1 MPMQRKIILLPES
14 LWTKIAAGEVVERPA
29 SVVKELIE
37 NSIDAGAI
45 EISVSVENG
54 GMSLIKVVDNGC
66 GVSRDDSGFIFCRHA
81 TSKIIDEKDLLNIS
95 TLGFRGEALPSVASV
110 SKVILRTKQKG
121 SIIGTRIIAEG
132 IKKPVIQD
140 DGCPEGTS
148 IEVKD
153 LFFNTPA
160 RLKFMRTVATEFG
173 KIADIVK
180 AVALAYPAIRFR
192 LSHNGNV
199 SLDTIKGSLVE
210 RITDIFGPDISK
222 TLIEICLSAPGGI
235 TIDGFIAKPEVN
247 YPTSKQVFS
256 FVNRRAV
263 SDRGILRAIIAGY
276 SGTVAQARYPFSVIN
291 VGAPFD
297 SVDVNVH
304 PAKSE
309 VRFKKPFMVYD
320 VVKASVFEALSKAGK
335 TSVKMT
341 GVSPVNYAPSF
352 RQDSFEARESVTPFA
367 ANAEE
372 NRNSIPQAFQSAT
385 LWQRGAKE
393 GIEDDFEIIGQL
405 WGEFL
410 VIEKEDEFWVI
421 DQHGAAERAR
431 FERLKTHY
439 YNETGIGS
447 QYLLLPERIET
458 NSEEKETLLRVLPH
472 LKRLGFELEEF
483 GPSISKG
490 GETFLL
496 KAVPD
501 ILSGRDNARLVME
514 LVEELI
520 LLEGSERVNE
530 KIESVLM
537 RIACHGVIR
546 GQRALSEAEARALV
560 RDIANVD
567 FSSYCPHGRPVVK
580 KFTRAEIDAI
590 FGRR

>member
-1 MPMQRKIILLPES
+1 MQRKISLLPES
-14 LWTKIAAGEVVERPA
+14 LWTKIAAGEVVERPS

-37 NSIDAGAI
+37 NSIDAGAD

-54 GMSLIKVVDNGC
+54 GLGLIKVVDNGC
-66 GVSRDDSGFIFCRHA
+66 GVSREDGGFIFCRHA

-95 TLGFRGEALPSVASV
+95 TLGFRGEALPSIASV
-110 SKVILRTKQKG
+110 SKVTLRTKEKG

-132 IKKPVIQD
+132 IKKPVMED

-173 KIADIVK
+173 KITDIVK
-180 AVALAYPAIRFR
+180 AVALAYPGIRFR

-199 SLDTIKGSLVE
+199 SLDAIKGSLLE
-210 RITDIFGPDISK
+210 RIKDVFGLEISK
-222 TLIEICLSAPGGI
+222 TLIEVCLSAPGGI
-235 TIDGFIAKPEVN
+235 AVNGFIAMPEVN
-247 YPTSKQVFS
+247 YPTSRQVFS
-256 FVNRRAV
+256 FVNRRPI
-263 SDRGILRAIIAGY
+263 SDRGVMRAIIAGY
-276 SGTVAQARYPFSVIN
+276 SGTVGQARYPFSIVNITT
-291 VGAPFD
+291 PFD

-309 VRFKKPFMVYD
+309 VRFKKPSMVYD
-320 VVKASVFEALSKAGK
+320 VVRASVFEALSKAGRTQFAGK
-335 TSVKMT
+335 QF
-341 GVSPVNYAPSF
+341 VSLDKDASF
-352 RQDSFEARESVTPFA
+352 ARHASFEAREETTPFA
-367 ANAEE
+367 VRREE
-372 NRNSIPQAFQSAT
+372 NSSAMPESLRSPS
-385 LWQRGAKE
+385 LWKRGEE

-410 VIEKEDEFWVI
+410 VIEKRDEFWVI

-431 FERLKTHY
+431 FERLKHDY
-439 YNETGIGS
+439 YDEKGIGS

-458 NSEEKETLLRVLPH
+458 DCEEKEALLRVMSH
-472 LKRLGFELEEF
+472 LKRLGFEIEAF
-483 GPSISKG
+483 GHSVSKG

-496 KAVPD
+496 KAAPD

-514 LVEELI
+514 LVEELA
-520 LLEGSERVNE
+520 LFEGSERVSE

-546 GQRALSEAEARALV
+546 GQRILSDVEARALV
-560 RDIANVD
+560 RDISNVD

-580 KFTRAEIDAI
+580 KFTRAEVEAM

>member
-37 NSIDAGAI
+37 NSIDAGATD
-45 EISVSVENG
+45 ISVSVENG
-54 GMSLIKVVDNGC
+54 GLSLIKVTDNGC

-81 TSKIIDEKDLLNIS
+81 TSKIVDEKDLLNIA
-95 TLGFRGEALPSVASV
+95 TLGFRGEALPSIASV
-110 SKVILRTKQKG
+110 SKVTLRTKQKG

-132 IKKPVIQD
+132 VKKPLIED

-160 RLKFMRTVATEFG
+160 RLKFMRTAPTEFG
-173 KIADIVK
+173 KITDIVK
-180 AVALAYPAIRFR
+180 AVALAYPGIRFR

-199 SLDTIKGSLVE
+199 SIDTIKGSLVE
-210 RITDIFGPDISK
+210 RIIDIFGTDISK
-222 TLIEICLSAPGGI
+222 TLVEVCLSAPDGI
-235 TIDGFIAKPEVN
+235 TIDGFIAMPEFN

-263 SDRGILRAIIAGY
+263 NDRGIMRAIMAGY
-276 SGTVAQARYPFSVIN
+276 SGTVGQARYPFSIIN
-291 VGAPFD
+291 VGTPFD

-304 PAKSE
+304 PSKNE

-320 VVKASVFEALSKAGK
+320 VVKAAVFEALSKAGK
-335 TSVKMT
+335 ISAGMT
-341 GVSPVNYAPSF
+341 NVSQANYAPSF
-352 RQDSFEARESVTPFA
+352 NQASFEARESITPFA
-367 ANAEE
+367 GRRQEGAPPYA
-372 NRNSIPQAFQSAT
+372 IQP
-385 LWQRGAKE
+385 LWQRGEKA

-431 FERLKTHY
+431 FERLKTRY

-447 QYLLLPERIET
+447 QYLLLPERLET
-458 NSEEKETLLRVLPH
+458 NSEEKKRSFAFTH
-472 LKRLGFELEEF
+472 LKRLGFEIEGF
-483 GPSISKG
+483 GHSASKG

-501 ILSGRDNARLVME
+501 MLSGRDNARLVME

-546 GQRALSEAEARALV
+546 GQRVLLEAEARALV

-580 KFTRAEIDAI
+580 KFTRAEIDAM